1 VKLKGSCRVVMS
13 VNFRHIVVFDV
24 SKKVIVNFAMELTV
38 NYYPGLVPGI
48 FYCYYGS
55 GAALHDIY
63 QSIIYHCSTLK
74 SEKKAVYL

>member
-1 VKLKGSCRVVMS
+1 MKLKGSCRVVMS

-48 FYCYYGS
+48 FIAS
-55 GAALHDIY
+55 MALA
-63 QSIIYHCSTLK
+63 QHCMIFIKVLFTT
-74 SEKKAVYL
+74 AVR